1 MPFIFPSLGPF
12 TKEKVGTKRLG
23 EMEDPTPYSP
33 LQVLPF
39 KTTLVSS
46 HSNAN
51 DSCVMVMIMMMIIK
65 GLRTHFH
72 CKEWAGFWRCFWALI
87 TC

>member
-1 MPFIFPSLGPF
+1 MGPF

-23 EMEDPTPYSP
+23 EMEDPTAYSP

-39 KTTLVSS
+39 LVLSS

-51 DSCVMVMIMMMIIK
+51 DGCVMVMIMMMIINS
-65 GLRTHFH
+65 LRTHFH
-72 CKEWAGFWRCFWALI
+72 YKERAGFWRCFWALI

>member
-1 MPFIFPSLGPF
+1 MGPF

-39 KTTLVSS
+39 LVLSS

-65 GLRTHFH
+65 GLRAHFLY
-72 CKEWAGFWRCFWALI
+72 KEWAGFWRCFWAMI

>member
-1 MPFIFPSLGPF
+1 MGPF
-12 TKEKVGTKRLG
+12 TKEKSGTKRLG

-51 DSCVMVMIMMMIIK
+51 DNCVMVMIMMMMIK